1 MTRTQ
6 ALELDEHG
14 INVNALD
21 PGGRVDT
28 GFWDHL
34 PDEERDEI
42 LQPDVMNDA
51 ATALLAQGPDGVTGE
66 SMPVDEWEARLD

>member
-6 ALELDEHG
+6 ALELKEFG

-34 PDEERDEI
+34 PEDEREEI
-42 LQPDVMNDA
+42 LDPDVMNDA
-51 ATALLAQGPDGVTGE
+51 ATGLLAQGPDGITGE
-66 SMPVDEWEARLD
+66 SMPAEDWERRLY